1 MFDTCLRARIAC
13 NIIDETSKIDGF
25 DELNQ
30 QDKDLLTQFIT
41 HIKNN
46 KIVPTNDIEPAVRN
60 KKADKPAKIRT
71 SRLIPSS
78 QPTMKVM
85 FTNADQLSPDKQV
98 ELVHYIKNEKPLLIA
113 VTEIKPKHAKERDI
127 LDYTIQ
133 GYTINHVN
141 LDSSD
146 GRGVAIFVH
155 NSIQKSVVQIQP
167 TVKFEEVCLLEI
179 KLRHGDIM
187 IFGCVYRSPT
197 LSETSSDNN
206 VKLNSLLRS
215 IAHKKYSHVCILG
228 DFNYRDINWNAYTTT
243 HNNESNEAKFLETIQ
258 DCFLYQHITKETR
271 KRGNDVASLL
281 DLVLTNESMQVS
293 EIAHHAPLGKSDH
306 AVISF
311 NFYCYLDYSKPKERF
326 NYAKADFH
334 GMRRELIQS
343 NWANNN
349 LRECATMSV
358 EDNWIVIKD
367 KLQELTNKFVP
378 KSSTASKPTWSK
390 KGSIPIEPS
399 LREMIRKKN
408 ISHRRWMS
416 SKSNENRD
424 EYNKVRNKVKRLMR
438 QAKRDHEKGICLKSK
453 SNPKAFWSHVRH
465 KLRTKIGVAPLLE
478 NSKNPDSAKFED
490 KDKADILQKQ
500 FSSVFTREDTENI
513 PLLEKR
519 SKTVIGN
526 IIVTKEIIENL
537 IGQLNIHKSCG
548 PDNIH
553 PRLLIELRDHIS
565 APLAQLM
572 NKTFKTKA
580 IPQDWKKA
588 NVSPIFKK
596 GARNK
601 AENYRPISL
610 TSIVCK
616 LMESIIKEF
625 VMKHLFKNGLLS
637 KKQYGFISGRS
648 TVTQL
653 LKYLD
658 DCAETMAN
666 GGVTDTIYLDFAK
679 AFDTVPH
686 ERLLVKLK
694 SYGIEGEILHW
705 IEAFLSERTQ
715 VVQVNGEKSFV
726 AKVLSGIPQGS
737 VLGPLLFVI
746 YINDL
751 PENLQSQTL
760 MFADDTKVF
769 RQIVSENDSKLLQD
783 DIDNLVAWTEKW
795 LLSFNTD
802 KCHVLTL
809 GKVENITHTHQYK
822 ISDHVLEHVFDEKD
836 LGVTF
841 DSDLNFETH
850 IASKVNKAN
859 SIAGLIRRTF
869 SFLDGP
875 HFKRLYVSFV
885 RPHLE
890 YAQSVWAPHLKR
902 HIDMLENVQIRA
914 TKLIDGFSQLT
925 YTERLKIL
933 NLPTLAYRRARGD
946 MIEVYKHI
954 YAYDKE
960 TMSGR
965 FIPKRGNRQHNQQ
978 LIWYKAKDGT
988 RGVQSNSFYF
998 RTVKIW
1004 NDLPNHVIES
1014 PTINAF
1020 KNRLDRAWIDRRFI
1034 FDTHA

>member
-1 MFDTCLRARIAC
+1 M
-13 NIIDETSKIDGF
+13 
-25 DELNQ
+25 
-30 QDKDLLTQFIT
+30 
-41 HIKNN
+41 
-46 KIVPTNDIEPAVRN
+46 
-60 KKADKPAKIRT
+60 
-71 SRLIPSS
+71 
-78 QPTMKVM
+78 
-85 FTNADQLSPDKQV
+85 
-98 ELVHYIKNEKPLLIA
+98 
-113 VTEIKPKHAKERDI
+113 
-127 LDYTIQ
+127 
-133 GYTINHVN
+133 
-141 LDSSD
+141 
-146 GRGVAIFVH
+146 
-155 NSIQKSVVQIQP
+155 
-167 TVKFEEVCLLEI
+167 
-179 KLRHGDIM
+179 
-187 IFGCVYRSPT
+187 
-197 LSETSSDNN
+197 
-206 VKLNSLLRS
+206 
-215 IAHKKYSHVCILG
+215 
-228 DFNYRDINWNAYTTT
+228 
-243 HNNESNEAKFLETIQ
+243 
-258 DCFLYQHITKETR
+258 
-271 KRGNDVASLL
+271 
-281 DLVLTNESMQVS
+281 
-293 EIAHHAPLGKSDH
+293 
-306 AVISF
+306 
-311 NFYCYLDYSKPKERF
+311 
-326 NYAKADFH
+326 
-334 GMRRELIQS
+334 
-343 NWANNN
+343 
-349 LRECATMSV
+349 
-358 EDNWIVIKD
+358 
-367 KLQELTNKFVP
+367 
-378 KSSTASKPTWSK
+378 
-390 KGSIPIEPS
+390 
-399 LREMIRKKN
+399 
-408 ISHRRWMS
+408 
-416 SKSNENRD
+416 
-424 EYNKVRNKVKRLMR
+424 
-438 QAKRDHEKGICLKSK
+438 
-453 SNPKAFWSHVRH
+453 
-465 KLRTKIGVAPLLE
+465 
-478 NSKNPDSAKFED
+478 
-490 KDKADILQKQ
+490 
-500 FSSVFTREDTENI
+500 
-513 PLLEKR
+513 
-519 SKTVIGN
+519 
-526 IIVTKEIIENL
+526 
-537 IGQLNIHKSCG
+537 
-548 PDNIH
+548 
-553 PRLLIELRDHIS
+553 
-565 APLAQLM
+565 
-572 NKTFKTKA
+572 
-580 IPQDWKKA
+580 
-588 NVSPIFKK
+588 
-596 GARNK
+596 
-601 AENYRPISL
+601 
-610 TSIVCK
+610 
-616 LMESIIKEF
+616 
-625 VMKHLFKNGLLS
+625 
-637 KKQYGFISGRS
+637 
-648 TVTQL
+648 
-653 LKYLD
+653 
-658 DCAETMAN
+658 
-666 GGVTDTIYLDFAK
+666 
-679 AFDTVPH
+679 
-686 ERLLVKLK
+686 
-694 SYGIEGEILHW
+694 
-705 IEAFLSERTQ
+705 
-715 VVQVNGEKSFV
+715 VQVNGEKSFV

-946 MIEVYKHI
+946 MIEVNKHI